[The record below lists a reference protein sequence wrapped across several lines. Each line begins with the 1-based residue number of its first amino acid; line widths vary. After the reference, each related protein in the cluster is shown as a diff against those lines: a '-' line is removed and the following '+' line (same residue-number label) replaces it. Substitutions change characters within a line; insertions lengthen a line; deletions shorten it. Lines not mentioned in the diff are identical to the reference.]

1 MYFCSCVLCCA
12 ILSYPNLIP
21 SSVILH
27 HPIRSHWMTSYRI
40 LAPSYLILSN
50 LIVYDPI
57 LTQTTSYHPIPSY
70 PKISCQS
77 FASYSIILFLF
88 AVTYPHSATWSNL
101 PISLLSPSF
110 SSSAGWNC
118 TPRRVAF
125 WINMRILLS
134 GPFNFNRESLTAR
147 HLKYPLCVGF
157 FIYFLKC
164 YGIMGEKQT
173 KRSKTRT
180 WYVVYDGQAFKTRCF
195 RCLVGDLINKRRCA
209 DSA

>member
-1 MYFCSCVLCCA
+1 MLCYP
-12 ILSYPNLIP
+12 ILSQPYPIQCYPTP
-21 SSVILH
+21 SYPITLDDIIS
-27 HPIRSHWMTSYRI
+27 HPGPF
-40 LAPSYLILSN
+40 LSYLILSN

-164 YGIMGEKQT
+164 YGIMGKKQT

-180 WYVVYDGQAFKTRCF
+180 WYVVYGGQALKTRCF